1 MAVKGSPT
9 ARSAALVRLVRIVG
23 IVVAIC
29 MFFGIADSGVSW
41 AATPAIRS
49 IRAIKKGASSF
60 FALEGLAV
68 NPETNT
74 VYTTDGLELFVINGA
89 NDKVTHTLHV
99 DSFGL
104 GVDPVTGMLYVT
116 NGKTV
121 SVINGATDRV
131 VDTIDVKYGAVFIA
145 VNPSTNTVYVT
156 SGKTVSVIN
165 GATDRVTHAIHLGAH
180 VFAIAMNPTTNT
192 LYVGLSE
199 NSYATYFGQAA
210 ANRLAVINGATD
222 RVTRTIDLSSQAA
235 QQLAV
240 NPTTNTVYVGG
251 NSIFVINGAT
261 DKVTDQL
268 FVSGLMTVN
277 PATNTVYVNNGKA
290 VSVIN
295 GATDKV
301 TSTLHVK
308 SAGIGFAV
316 NQTTNTVYSSD
327 GDFVSAISFGN
338 PSHSVVSGDS
348 IWLAVVGLV
357 VVGGGSALINVSKR
371 RRLDAQQAD
380 EDGTPP
386 QRYQRRR

>member
-1 MAVKGSPT
+1 MALKGSPT

-74 VYTTDGLELFVINGA
+74 VYTTDGLEL
-89 NDKVTHTLHV
+89 
-99 DSFGL
+99 
-104 GVDPVTGMLYVT
+104 
-116 NGKTV
+116 
-121 SVINGATDRV
+121 
-131 VDTIDVKYGAVFIA
+131 
-145 VNPSTNTVYVT
+145 
-156 SGKTVSVIN
+156 
-165 GATDRVTHAIHLGAH
+165 
-180 VFAIAMNPTTNT
+180 
-192 LYVGLSE
+192 
-199 NSYATYFGQAA
+199 
-210 ANRLAVINGATD
+210 
-222 RVTRTIDLSSQAA
+222 
-235 QQLAV
+235 
-240 NPTTNTVYVGG
+240 
-251 NSIFVINGAT
+251 FVINGAT